1 MPISAEA
8 QLAKNKKI
16 AQTRQETAKRRQFQ
30 AAKTYQL
37 KIVSNKLTA
46 KQKVALDQVFLQAKW
61 YTNDVI
67 NHLETGK
74 LSEYV
79 SSTKE
84 VDVRLGS
91 DSDEYES
98 RKLTQLSAQVK
109 QAIVSRIGDSLS
121 ALKALKSK
129 GNRVGRLVYTK
140 EVNSLPLNQYGK
152 THRIVDEGTFRIVK
166 IGQVKVKGLQQIPQD
181 AEFATATL
189 NHKPDGY
196 YVHLTVFIP
205 VTLDL
210 SWETRPDVGIDLGIK
225 DTLITSTGQKYRVRV
240 EVSSRLKGLQRKLAR
255 QKKSSQNYI
264 KTVNAIRHEYQKISN
279 VKDDQANKIVHE
291 LLSTSGI
298 VYMQDE
304 MIHNWH
310 SGLFGKQVQVSIL
323 GRLKAKLVNN
333 PRVCTISRKCATTQL
348 CPQCGALN
356 KHTLDKR
363 VYRCS
368 CGYSADRDI
377 HSAKNMLV
385 FGMDNH
391 NVIKSPGV
399 ERTSTPVERKAS
411 VAEPLGSVVSLC
423 GEAGSRHLQP
433 ALCR

>member
-1 MPISAEA
+1 MPISTEA

-16 AQTRQETAKRRQFQ
+16 AQTRQETAKRRHLQ

-37 KIVSNKLTA
+37 KIVNNKLSA
-46 KQKVALDQVFLQAKW
+46 KQKSTLEQAFLQSKW

-67 NHLETGK
+67 DHLETGK
-74 LSEYV
+74 LNEYV

-84 VDVRLGS
+84 VNVRLGS
-91 DSDEYES
+91 DSDEYET

-129 GNRVGRLVYTK
+129 GNRVGKLAYTK
-140 EVNSLPLNQYGK
+140 EVTSLPLKQYGR
-152 THRIVDEGTFRIVK
+152 THRIVNENTFRIVK

-181 AEFATATL
+181 AEFSVATL

-205 VTLDL
+205 VTLEFN
-210 SWETRPDVGIDLGIK
+210 WESRPDIGIDLGIK
-225 DTLITSTGQKYRVRV
+225 DTLITSEGHTYRVRV
-240 EVSSRLKGLQRKLAR
+240 EMSSRLKGLQRKLAR
-255 QKKSSQNYI
+255 QRKGSQNYV
-264 KTVNAIRHEYQKISN
+264 KTVQSIRREYQKISN
-279 VKDDQANKIVHE
+279 VKNDHANKIVHE
-291 LLSTSGI
+291 LLANSGI

-304 MIHNWH
+304 MVHNWH

-323 GRLKAKLVNN
+323 GRLKAKLTRH
-333 PRVCTISRKCATTQL
+333 PRVCIINKKCTTTQL
-348 CPQCGALN
+348 CPKCGALN

-368 CGYSADRDI
+368 CGYSEDRDI

-385 FGMDNH
+385 FGMDKQN
-391 NVIKSPGV
+391 IIQSPGI
-399 ERTSTPVERKAS
+399 ERISTPVEHKAS
-411 VAEPLGSVVSLC
+411 AAELSGSVVSLC
-423 GEAGSRHLQP
+423 NEAGGCHLQP
-433 ALCR
+433 ALRR